1 VLVYPETYPELRQRG
16 QAAPTASQPK
26 VFELPPQA
34 PQRDARTPHT
44 TNFFSCVRS
53 RKQPNAPAE
62 TGYKIITAIKL
73 GVYAYR
79 ESKTKLFDP
88 TTQRVIEKAAAR
100 AEYQG
105 DGKNHTVQEL
115 GIQTPTN

>member
-1 VLVYPETYPELRQRG
+1 V
-16 QAAPTASQPK
+16 ASQPK

-62 TGYKIITAIKL
+62 IGYKIITAIKL